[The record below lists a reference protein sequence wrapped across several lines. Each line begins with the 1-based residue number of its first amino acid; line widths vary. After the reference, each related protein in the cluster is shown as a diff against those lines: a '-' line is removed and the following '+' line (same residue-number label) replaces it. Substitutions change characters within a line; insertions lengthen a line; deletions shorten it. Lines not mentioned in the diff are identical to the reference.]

1 MHPDSVPL
9 TDVRYVIDGVKGSD
23 DSGAGCAVD
32 EEGMEAPGL
41 VLGDEPLQV
50 SGTHP
55 ASGIHSDL
63 ATVVSAETQGGRRTL
78 DRVMALKGY
87 HEVSVINIFDA

>member
-9 TDVRYVIDGVKGSD
+9 TDVGYVIDGVEGSD
-23 DSGAGCAVD
+23 DGGAGCAVD
-32 EEGMEAPGL
+32 EEGLEAPGL
-41 VLGDEPLQV
+41 VLGDESLQV

-55 ASGIHSDL
+55 ASGVHSDL

-78 DRVMALKGY
+78 DGVMALKGY
-87 HEVSVINIFDA
+87 HELS